1 MLRFFVIEIKGFD
14 NKGAVNVK
22 IKIELNDIASFTK
35 EEAIDRI
42 KTLLGKSAS
51 VSAHPESTDTLD
63 VLRFALI
70 QMIGYEQ
77 LCILNDSPYEYKN
90 KIKLLKK
97 EILAM
102 VESELDSVILANEC
116 KFNE

>member
-1 MLRFFVIEIKGFD
+1 MR
-14 NKGAVNVK
+14 

-42 KTLLGKSAS
+42 KTLLGKSAD
-51 VSAHPESTDTLD
+51 VSAHPESDETMD

-70 QMIGYEQ
+70 QLVGYNQ
-77 LCILNDSPYEYKN
+77 LCILNDSPYEYDA
-90 KIKLLKK
+90 KIRLLKK
-97 EILAM
+97 EILAK

>member
-1 MLRFFVIEIKGFD
+1 M
-14 NKGAVNVK
+14 K
-22 IKIELNDIASFTK
+22 IKIELNDIASYTK

-42 KTLLGKSAS
+42 KSLLGRSAQ
-51 VSAHPESTDTLD
+51 VAAHPESTETLD

-70 QMIGYEQ
+70 NMIGYKQ
-77 LCILNDSPYEYKN
+77 LCLLSDSPYEYKD
-90 KIKLLKK
+90 KIKILKK
-97 EILAM
+97 EILAA